1 MNPLK
6 SSDAD
11 LIEVIRR
18 FVESVRGKR
27 AKSSRVAVRAA
38 SGPLAPVF
46 RGEQLCRDLSHEG
59 LQRRWSRTMAVRIDR
74 SLRMQATM
82 ATLCFFPRARRAL

>member
-11 LIEVIRR
+11 LIEVIWK
-18 FVESVRGKR
+18 FAESVRGKR

-46 RGEQLCRDLSHEG
+46 RGEG
-59 LQRRWSRTMAVRIDR
+59 
-74 SLRMQATM
+74 
-82 ATLCFFPRARRAL
+82 